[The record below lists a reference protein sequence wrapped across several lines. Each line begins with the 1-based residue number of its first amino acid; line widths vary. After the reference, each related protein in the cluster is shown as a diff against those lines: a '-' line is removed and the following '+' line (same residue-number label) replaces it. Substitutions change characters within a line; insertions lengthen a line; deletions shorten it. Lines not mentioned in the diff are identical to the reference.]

1 MGDAFRLGRFT
12 PLAAPES
19 LRAWVMSHASASV
32 AGALK
37 LLRGRFTDR
46 PLSLRLAAL
55 DFLMRQRGGARSAAL
70 GPH

>member
-19 LRAWVMSHASASV
+19 LRTWVMSHAPATD
-32 AGALK
+32 ADALK

-55 DFLMRQRGGARSAAL
+55 DFLMRQRGGATSAAL